1 MIEGQDV
8 KYRINIYQ
16 KLIFYIF
23 GIGLLGIAA
32 GLSIIYFIGRDSI
45 KQSIGDSFMK
55 LASLTS
61 DKLELL
67 IEHHIEES
75 FSFGSSVNL
84 LTIVERSN
92 ELYQDE
98 NETDIIGDIRAI
110 EERWSDIDEGD
121 RILSEI
127 LNNNASLYMRNYE
140 RQHDNI
146 NIIDR
151 GVHYNIIATDIM
163 GKVTAALN
171 KPSHYYYGDKVWWKS
186 AYNNGNGRVYL
197 SDIEY
202 DDDLKAYTFGIAA
215 PIMDGNKVIGVL
227 YMIHNVDIFFRWVT
241 SIKVGETDHTM
252 LASSDG
258 VLLFCP
264 IFPIR
269 SHSLHPELRE
279 EIFKDKPGWGVTV
292 NDVHYK
298 GEAINGYAPVGITV
312 SFGLNNFGGKR
323 WYIFT
328 SQNPEETYSPINR
341 LLKWIVISGFM
352 VLGIV
357 SVLGSIVAKRII
369 SPIKELKRGA
379 ELIGD
384 GNLDY
389 SIYVDTGDEIED
401 LASEFNEM
409 AKKLKKSYTGLEQ
422 LSRIK
427 SEFVSK
433 VSHELRT
440 PLTSIKGFVEILLSY
455 DGIEEGVR
463 KDFLTIINEESTRLS
478 RLINDLLDLSKIE
491 AGKVEWQIRPINLT
505 EIIEFSIKSMR
516 ALAIDKN
523 LSISTRIA
531 DNIPLIMG
539 DKDKLLQV
547 LENLI
552 NNAIKFTHKGK
563 IIVGADIYGKNVRI
577 FVSDTGIGI
586 PEKDMEKI
594 FERFHQLGDT
604 EKGKPKGTG
613 LGLAISREIAAYL
626 GGSIYCESK
635 VGKGSTFYLI
645 IPAAPLFTKWTKED
659 NLHEDKVLA
668 IQSSIRK
675 GG

>member
-1 MIEGQDV
+1 MRGGIFILKEKMLKKSIQG
-8 KYRINIYQ
+8 
-16 KLIFYIF
+16 KLILSIF

-45 KQSIGDSFMK
+45 RQSIGDSFMK

-61 DKLELL
+61 DKLELS
-67 IEHHIEES
+67 IDHHIEES
-75 FSFGSSVNL
+75 LSFGSSVNL
-84 LTIVERSN
+84 LTVTERYN
-92 ELYQDE
+92 KFYQDK
-98 NETDIIGDIRAI
+98 NEGNVIKDVKAI
-110 EERWSDIDEGD
+110 EERWSNIDEED
-121 RILSEI
+121 RVLSEI

-328 SQNPEETYSPINR
+328 SQNPEETYSPINK
-341 LLKWIVISGFM
+341 LFKWILISGFM
-352 VLGIV
+352 GLGVL
-357 SVLGSIVAKRII
+357 SVLGLVVTKKIVIT
-369 SPIKELKRGA
+369 PIKELKRGA
-379 ELIGD
+379 ELIGE

-389 SIYVDTGDEIED
+389 NIYVDTGDEIED
-401 LASEFNEM
+401 LASEFNKM
-409 AKKLKKSYTGLEQ
+409 AKKLKKSYTGLEEMVEDRTKE
-422 LSRIK
+422 LEERTRELEVRNKEFFLLYSITSTIFEPKRLEGLLDDTSNKILGVMKANIAVVCLKDRTGIEMRIK
-427 SEFVSK
+427 G
-433 VSHELRT
+433 L
-440 PLTSIKGFVEILLSY
+440 P
-455 DGIEEGVR
+455 
-463 KDFLTIINEESTRLS
+463 
-478 RLINDLLDLSKIE
+478 
-491 AGKVEWQIRPINLT
+491 
-505 EIIEFSIKSMR
+505 
-516 ALAIDKN
+516 
-523 LSISTRIA
+523 
-531 DNIPLIMG
+531 DNFP
-539 DKDKLLQV
+539 D
-547 LENLI
+547 
-552 NNAIKFTHKGK
+552 KGK
-563 IIVGADIYGKNVRI
+563 IMKFCEYLNTLVIKEEKTVYIDDIL
-577 FVSDTGIGI
+577 SQIGI
-586 PEKDMEKI
+586 PERYKDIEMLSLACIPIRSIKRI
-594 FERFHQLGDT
+594 FGSIIIFYKKSYYFSLQRKEIFSSIGQQLGT
-604 EKGKPKGTG
+604 VIENNF
-613 LGLAISREIAAYL
+613 LN
-626 GGSIYCESK
+626 
-635 VGKGSTFYLI
+635 
-645 IPAAPLFTKWTKED
+645 KERA
-659 NLHEDKVLA
+659 K
-668 IQSSIRK
+668 K
-675 GG
+675 